1 MIYYCILK
9 IRHWLYDKGILKSR
23 SFDIP
28 TVCVGNVTVG
38 GTGKTPFTELLI
50 RLFSQDMRVAVISRG
65 YKRKSKGFHE
75 VCVGDDYTLCGD
87 EPLQMK
93 KKFPNVRVVVDASR
107 TEAMERLSALE
118 EGERPQIVILD
129 DAFQHRKV
137 RPDCSIVLMK
147 SSRPVFKDFLLPWGR
162 LRDLSSR
169 IHKAD
174 ILVVT
179 KNVNMVDDS
188 VREYW
193 RSNLKIEESMPLLFS
208 RVSYGKVEPVFPDKC
223 DLRYS
228 YSKNVVLFSGIADD
242 STLRRELSWDYTLS
256 DVISFPDHH
265 PFKLSDLKRVN
276 TCAKEHPTA
285 MIITTEKDA
294 QRIVS
299 VDGIPDSM
307 KMRLFY
313 IPIVTRIIPPE
324 QRRDECEDIRSRES
338 EQSLKE
344 MIVNIINKK

>member
-107 TEAMERLSALE
+107 TEAMERLSALK

-137 RPDCSIVLMK
+137 RPYCSIVLIN
-147 SSRPVFKDFLLPWGR
+147 SLRPVVKDFLLACGR
-162 LRDLSSR
+162 MRDLS
-169 IHKAD
+169 
-174 ILVVT
+174 
-179 KNVNMVDDS
+179 
-188 VREYW
+188 
-193 RSNLKIEESMPLLFS
+193 
-208 RVSYGKVEPVFPDKC
+208 
-223 DLRYS
+223 
-228 YSKNVVLFSGIADD
+228 
-242 STLRRELSWDYTLS
+242 
-256 DVISFPDHH
+256 
-265 PFKLSDLKRVN
+265 
-276 TCAKEHPTA
+276 
-285 MIITTEKDA
+285 
-294 QRIVS
+294 
-299 VDGIPDSM
+299 
-307 KMRLFY
+307 
-313 IPIVTRIIPPE
+313 
-324 QRRDECEDIRSRES
+324 
-338 EQSLKE
+338 
-344 MIVNIINKK
+344 